1 MTSYLGVT
9 GHWLTAEWELWS
21 ELLAFSEIEGSHSG
35 ENMGE
40 ELYQIIKRFGIIEKV
55 QYTIISASIS
65 PFSFM
70 V

>member
-1 MTSYLGVT
+1 SYLGVT

-40 ELYQIIKRFGIIEKV
+40 ELYQIIKRFGIIEK
-55 QYTIISASIS
+55 
-65 PFSFM
+65 
-70 V
+70 